1 MKVTAIAKAKPI
13 VGFFFLMYL
22 LSGCGSQVG
31 YANSTLKCNQAEDA
45 VNQAQQE
52 YDEAMQALPKAGKD
66 KNAQKKIVETVK
78 NLLEAEEKAFQVCNR
93 TSG

>member
-1 MKVTAIAKAKPI
+1 MKVTAIAKRQPI

-22 LSGCGSQVG
+22 LSGCGTQVS
-31 YANSTLKCNQAEDA
+31 YAGSTLKCNQAENV

-66 KNAQKKIVETVK
+66 KNAQKKIVEKVK
-78 NLLEAEEKAFQVCNR
+78 NLLEAEEKAFQTCNR
-93 TSG
+93 ISG

>member
-1 MKVTAIAKAKPI
+1 MKFTAATKAKPI

-22 LSGCGSQVG
+22 LSGCGTQIS
-31 YANSTLKCNQAEDA
+31 YAGSTLKCNEAENA

-66 KNAQKKIVETVK
+66 KNAQKKIVEKVK
-78 NLLEAEEKAFQVCNR
+78 NLLEAEENALQICNR
-93 TSG
+93 VSG

>member
-1 MKVTAIAKAKPI
+1 MKVTAVTKTKPI

-22 LSGCGSQVG
+22 LSGCGTQVG
-31 YANSTLKCNQAEDA
+31 YASSTLKCHQAEES

-66 KNAQKKIVETVK
+66 KKTQKKIVEKVK
-78 NLLEAEEKAFQVCNR
+78 NLLEFEEKAFEACNR
-93 TSG
+93 VSG